1 MLLLCRYATGC
12 DKTHWHGCAQE
23 NSSDAA
29 CYAGL
34 QLQVAKRILTAARRQ
49 FFNPTWNFLEFPV
62 QSL

>member
-1 MLLLCRYATGC
+1 MQPAVTKRIGPAARRKTVVMLPLL
-12 DKTHWHGCAQE
+12 
-23 NSSDAA
+23 S

-49 FFNPTWNFLEFPV
+49 FFNPTWNFLEFPA